1 MISWLKRLEI
11 VECLELD
18 WTWMHVWG
26 CSKDRNPQ
34 TIAVVCRF
42 ANEVTKANWLQGSRR
57 PMPLILDLP
66 CSLSGGIYISKSLKI
81 PMLGCMLQVASSVYH
96 FQLTGC
102 KSGLTGGI
110 AAQQSVYATTLL
122 LSEIAPVFLC
132 FDMMWVSSVLKRCC
146 MLLPIHF
153 RDSYC
158 VNTSLLIIILLVA
171 AADASL

>member
-1 MISWLKRLEI
+1 MISWLQHLEI

-18 WTWMHVWG
+18 WTWMHVLG
-26 CSKDRNPQ
+26 CNKDLNPKQ
-34 TIAVVCRF
+34 LLLCVD
-42 ANEVTKANWLQGSRR
+42 S
-57 PMPLILDLP
+57 PM
-66 CSLSGGIYISKSLKI
+66 KSLKQI
-81 PMLGCMLQVASSVYH
+81 DDRGVEGPCLWFWTCLVRWVVASTSPNLWKFRCLVACCKVASSVYH

-132 FDMMWVSSVLKRCC
+132 FDMMWVSSVLKLCC
-146 MLLPIHF
+146 MLLPFHF
-153 RDSYC
+153 RDSHC

>member
-1 MISWLKRLEI
+1 M
-11 VECLELD
+11 
-18 WTWMHVWG
+18 
-26 CSKDRNPQ
+26 
-34 TIAVVCRF
+34 
-42 ANEVTKANWLQGSRR
+42 

-122 LSEIAPVFLC
+122 LSEIGPVFLC
-132 FDMMWVSSVLKRCC
+132 FDMM
-146 MLLPIHF
+146 
-153 RDSYC
+153 
-158 VNTSLLIIILLVA
+158 
-171 AADASL
+171 